1 MYLIAVKTLYVK
13 GLPKT
18 VIILS
23 LLSIIDLTV
32 LCYLFV
38 VELNW
43 GFRFVYRNRNIRI
56 VNLHT
61 WYT

>member
-18 VIILS
+18 VVILS

-43 GFRFVYRNRNIRI
+43 GFRFVYRNRNI
-56 VNLHT
+56 
-61 WYT
+61 